1 MTKIVHNR
9 LLAGWYVV
17 RGAHYTPISGR
28 FASRQEAQ
36 LWLMERGQRG

>member
-17 RGAHYTPISGR
+17 RGTHHTPISGR
-28 FASRQEAQ
+28 FSSREEAQ
-36 LWLMERGQRG
+36 IWLTKRKQCG